1 MINAIL
7 GITVL
12 KAFLGVVNKQFRTQ
26 FEVSMLYQVSQ
37 CALGCRQ
44 KGILSICRHTQYL
57 PNERWCVNAGPNRQ
71 HIILVY
77 LCLYLIQV
85 CLAHTNQCRVSIQD
99 LHVARIDKIKIVEGL
114 GIFRKFNFAF
124 LYRRVGRNIVVIIV
138 ITRYYHK

>member
-1 MINAIL
+1 
-7 GITVL
+7 
-12 KAFLGVVNKQFRTQ
+12 
-26 FEVSMLYQVSQ
+26 MLYQVSQ
-37 CALGCRQ
+37 CASGCGQ
-44 KGILSICRHTQYL
+44 NGILSICRYTRYL
-57 PNERWCVNAGPNRQ
+57 PNERWRVNAGPDRQ

-85 CLAHTNQCRVSIQD
+85 CLTHTNLCRVGIQD
-99 LHVARIDKIKIVEGL
+99 FHVARIDKIKIVEGL